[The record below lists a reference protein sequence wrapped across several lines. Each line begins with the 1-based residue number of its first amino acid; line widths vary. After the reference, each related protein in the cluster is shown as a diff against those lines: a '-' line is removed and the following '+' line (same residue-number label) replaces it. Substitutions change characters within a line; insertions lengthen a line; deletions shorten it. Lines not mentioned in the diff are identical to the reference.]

1 MKAVVWRAFGP
12 ARDVLCVETL
22 ETPSPG
28 AGEVLVRIAFSGAN
42 PSDVKARAGARPGVT
57 KPPFEYIVPHS
68 DGAGVI
74 EVVGAGVDPERI
86 GERVWIWNGQ
96 WQRPLGTCAEYICLP
111 SNQAVSLP
119 DGVSMEAGAVLGIP
133 GLTASHCV
141 FGGADVR
148 GKTVLVSGAGGS
160 VGFHA
165 LQLAKWGGARVLATC
180 GARDRDRV
188 AATGAD
194 AVFTYD
200 SDTLAADILDAT
212 RGAGVDLAVE
222 VEFGLNIGMLSEV
235 MVANGRVAIYGS
247 AKDMT
252 PTLEFGPLLFKALK
266 LDIALIYILP
276 DSERQVAISKLHEA
290 LHERALSFP
299 TPYVFAPE
307 DAAAAHEMVET
318 GGRAGAVLVSF
329 Q

>member
-1 MKAVVWRAFGP
+1 MYGVSSMTAPLKRVALRRPGHALLNADASVWHYGP
-12 ARDVLCVETL
+12 SFDPQKVAAEHDCFAELL
-22 ETPSPG
+22 N
-28 AGEVLVRIAFSGAN
+28 ASGAEILWMD
-42 PSDVKARAGARPGVT
+42 SDDQG
-57 KPPFEYIVPHS
+57 
-68 DGAGVI
+68 
-74 EVVGAGVDPERI
+74 
-86 GERVWIWNGQ
+86 N
-96 WQRPLGTCAEYICLP
+96 
-111 SNQAVSLP
+111 
-119 DGVSMEAGAVLGIP
+119 
-133 GLTASHCV
+133 
-141 FGGADVR
+141 
-148 GKTVLVSGAGGS
+148 
-160 VGFHA
+160 
-165 LQLAKWGGARVLATC
+165 
-180 GARDRDRV
+180 
-188 AATGAD
+188 AD

-266 LDIALIYILP
+266 LDIALVYILP
-276 DSERQVAISKLHEA
+276 DCERQAAISKLHEA